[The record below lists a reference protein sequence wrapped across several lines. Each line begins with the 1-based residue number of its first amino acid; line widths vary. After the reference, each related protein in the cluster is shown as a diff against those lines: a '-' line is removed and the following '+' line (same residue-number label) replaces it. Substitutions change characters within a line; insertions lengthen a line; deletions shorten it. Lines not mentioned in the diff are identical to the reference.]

1 MLTRERNWLVTA
13 TGPGTPMGTLF
24 RRYWI
29 PFLLSAEVAEPGGA
43 PVRVKLLSERLL
55 AFRDSD
61 GRLGLIEEFCAH
73 RRVSLWFGRNEEGG
87 IRCPY
92 HGWKYDVAGKCL
104 EIPSEP
110 EDSRFCKEISL
121 TSYPCAERGGIVW
134 AYMGPPEHRPPP
146 PAFEWTTVPESHR
159 FHSKRLEEC
168 NYLQALEG
176 GIDSSHVGFLH
187 SGELRSDPL
196 HHGSKGSD
204 YHLADKE
211 PKFEIRE
218 APGGLNIGVRRNA
231 EDDQYYWRITPWIM
245 PWYTIVPPYG
255 DNPLHGHAWVP
266 IDDENCFAWT
276 FSYHPA
282 RPLNDLELGVMRKG
296 GSLHVQQIPGTF
308 RPVANRDND
317 YLMDRAA
324 QKAGSAYSGV
334 KGIALQDASLQESM
348 GPIADRS
355 RENLVMTDKAIVM
368 ARRQLR
374 KAALDLEKGKQPP
387 GLEAESQEVRS
398 ASFLLPRDIA
408 FDQAP
413 GEPMKIKK
421 DVAHTSI

>member
-1 MLTRERNWLVTA
+1 VLTHERNKLVTE
-13 TGPGTPMGTLF
+13 TGPGTPTGNLF

-29 PFLLSAEVAEPGGA
+29 PFLLSGEVGEPEGE
-43 PVRVKLLSERLL
+43 PVRVKLLSESLL

-61 GRLGLIEEFCAH
+61 GKLGLIDEFCAH

-92 HGWKYDVAGKCL
+92 HGWKYDVSGQCT

-110 EDSRFCKEISL
+110 ETGGLCQKIRL
-121 TSYPCAERGGIVW
+121 TSYPCIERGGIIW
-134 AYMGPPEHRPPP
+134 TYMGPPEDQPPP
-146 PAFEWTTVPESHR
+146 PAFEWTSVPESHR

-196 HHGSKGSD
+196 HHGSRGSD
-204 YHLADKE
+204 FHVADRK
-211 PKFEIRE
+211 PVFEVRD
-218 APGGLNIGVRRNA
+218 APCGLNIGVRRNA

-255 DNPLHGHAWVP
+255 DNPLHAHAWVP

-282 RPLNDLELGVMRKG
+282 RPLNALELGVMQTG
-296 GSLHVQQIPGTF
+296 GSLHAKLMPGSF
-308 RPVANRDND
+308 RTAANQDND
-317 YLMDRAA
+317 YLMDRDA
-324 QKAGSAYSGV
+324 QKARSSYSGV
-334 KGIALQDASLQESM
+334 AGIAMQDASLQESM
-348 GPIADRS
+348 GRIADRS

-368 ARRQLR
+368 ARSRLRQ
-374 KAALDLEKGKQPP
+374 AALDLDKGKRPA
-387 GLEAESQEVRS
+387 GLDAQSQEIRS

-408 FDQAP
+408 FDKAP
-413 GEPMKIKK
+413 GEPMKVKK
-421 DVAHTSI
+421 GAAHTSI

>member
-1 MLTRERNWLVTA
+1 MLTDERNRLVTQ
-13 TGPGTPMGTLF
+13 TGPGTPMGSLF

-29 PFLLSAEVAEPGGA
+29 PFLLSEEVAENDGP
-43 PVRVKLLSERLL
+43 PVRVRLLSEDLL
-55 AFRDSD
+55 AFRDSE
-61 GRLGLIEEFCAH
+61 GRLGLIEQFCAH

-92 HGWKYDVAGKCL
+92 HGWKFDVTGKCL

-110 EDSRFCKEISL
+110 PDSTFCDEVGL
-121 TSYPCAERGGIVW
+121 TAYPCVERGGIIW
-134 AYMGPPEHRPPP
+134 AYMGPPEDQASP
-146 PAFEWTTVPESHR
+146 PAFEWTTVPADQR

-176 GIDSSHVGFLH
+176 GIDSSHVAFLH

-204 YHLADKE
+204 YHLSDLT
-211 PKFEIRE
+211 PKFEVKE
-218 APGGLNIGVRRNA
+218 SPGGLNIGVRRNA
-231 EDDQYYWRITPWIM
+231 GDDKYYWRITPWIM

-276 FSYHPA
+276 FSYHPS
-282 RPLNDLELGVMRKG
+282 RPLNELELNVMHNG
-296 GSLHVQQIPGTF
+296 GSLHVQLMPGTF
-308 RPVANRDND
+308 RPKANRDND

-324 QKAGSAYSGV
+324 QKAGTSYSGV

-348 GPIADRS
+348 GPVQDRA
-355 RENLVMTDKAIVM
+355 RENLVMTDKAIFM
-368 ARRQLR
+368 ARRRLHD
-374 KAALDLEKGKQPP
+374 AARDLDKGRRPP
-387 GLEAESQEVRS
+387 GLDEDMQAVRS
-398 ASFLLPRDIA
+398 ASFELPREIA
-408 FDQAP
+408 FDDAP
-413 GEPMKIKK
+413 DEPMKVKK
-421 DVAHTSI
+421 GVAHTSI

>member
-1 MLTRERNWLVTA
+1 MLTDDRNRLVTE
-13 TGPGTPMGTLF
+13 TGPGTPTGNLF

-29 PFLLSAEVAEPGGA
+29 PFLHSAEVAEPDCA
-43 PVRVKLLSERLL
+43 PVRVKLLSERLV

-92 HGWKYDVAGKCL
+92 HGWKYDTAGNCL

-110 EDSRFCKEISL
+110 EDSTFCTEISL
-121 TSYPCAERGGIVW
+121 TSYPCVERGGIVW
-134 AYMGPPEHRPPP
+134 AYMGPPEHQPPP
-146 PAFEWTTVPESHR
+146 PAFEWTTVPENQR

-176 GIDSSHVGFLH
+176 GIDSSHVGWLH
-187 SGELRSDPL
+187 RGELRSDPL
-196 HHGSKGSD
+196 HHGSRGSD
-204 YHLADKE
+204 FHIADPE
-211 PKFEIRE
+211 PKFEVRE
-218 APGGLNIGVRRNA
+218 SSGGLNIGVRRNA
-231 EDDQYYWRITPWIM
+231 EDNQYYWRITPWIM

-266 IDDENCFAWT
+266 IDDETCFAWT
-276 FSYHPA
+276 FSYHPT
-282 RPLNDLELGVMRKG
+282 RPLNALELDVMRKG
-296 GSLHVQQIPGTF
+296 GSLHVQQDPQTF

-317 YLMDRAA
+317 YLMDRDA
-324 QKAGSAYSGV
+324 QKAGTAYSGV

-348 GPIADRS
+348 GPVADRA
-355 RENLVMTDKAIVM
+355 RENLVMTDRAITL
-368 ARRQLR
+368 ARRLLR
-374 KAALDLEKGKQPP
+374 KAALDLETGKTPP
-387 GLEAESQEVRS
+387 GLETDSQAVRS
-398 ASFLLPRDIA
+398 ASFLLPRDIP
-408 FDQAP
+408 FDEAP

-421 DVAHTSI
+421 DTAHTSI